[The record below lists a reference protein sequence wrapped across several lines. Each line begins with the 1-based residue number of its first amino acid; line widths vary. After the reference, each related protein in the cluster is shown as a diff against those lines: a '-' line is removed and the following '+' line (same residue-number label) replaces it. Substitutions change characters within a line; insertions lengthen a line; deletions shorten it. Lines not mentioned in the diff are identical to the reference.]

1 MNKTK
6 NFFVSIIVNC
16 FNGEKY
22 LKQAINSILKQT
34 YQNWEVIFWDDQST
48 DSSKDIFCSYKD
60 PRLKYYKSEKR
71 KPLYHSRNDAI
82 KKSNGEIIA
91 FLDCDDWWLP
101 EKLEKQLPFF
111 LDKKIGVVY
120 SKYLII
126 NEFSKRKSIS
136 SKKSHSGFIKSKL
149 LERYDIG
156 ILTTLLRRSIF
167 DEFTGFNNYYHIIGD
182 FELNLRISEKWKFLG
197 IQDSL
202 ACYRVHGKN
211 ISLQNQDMEINE
223 LEQLIISLQTRD
235 TSKEDLK
242 NINNYLLY
250 KKIFKNIVNKK
261 KLKAFKKFIRLK
273 NNFLKLKVLFMLL
286 APLFLV
292 KKIKL
297 LR

>member
-1 MNKTK
+1 MNNTK

-22 LKQAINSILKQT
+22 LKQAIESILNQT
-34 YQNWEVIFWDDQST
+34 HQNWELIFWDDQST
-48 DSSKDIFCSYKD
+48 DSSRDIFHSYKD

-101 EKLEKQLPFF
+101 QKLEKQLPFF
-111 LDKKIGVVY
+111 LDKEIGVVY
-120 SKYLII
+120 SKYIII
-126 NEFSKRKSIS
+126 NEFSKRKTIS
-136 SKKSHSGFIKSKL
+136 SKNSHSGFIKSKL

-156 ILTTLLRRSIF
+156 ILTTLLRKSIF
-167 DEFTGFNNYYHIIGD
+167 DELNGFNNYYHIIGD
-182 FELNLRISEKWKFLG
+182 FELNLRISEKWKFSG
-197 IQDSL
+197 IQEVL
-202 ACYRVHGKN
+202 AYYRVHGKN
-211 ISLQNQDMEINE
+211 ISLQNQETEINE
-223 LEQLIISLQTRD
+223 LEKLIISLKARN
-235 TSKEDLK
+235 TSNEDIK

-250 KKIFKNIVNKK
+250 KKIFKNIIDKK
-261 KLKAFKKFIRLK
+261 KLEAFKKFIKLK

-286 APLFLV
+286 SPLFLV